1 MNFRTE
7 ERNNI
12 PPVRGVLTGKQARC
26 IGVDLFGT
34 KKNYFISD
42 EVNNQ
47 YHLTIPSD
55 DGYKNFITEADELI
69 DGLWKINRKM
79 LVNALIRV
87 CGKDLLKELQEA
99 IK

>member
-12 PPVRGVLTGKQARC
+12 PPVRNVLTGKQVRC
-26 IGVDLFGT
+26 DCCDLFGT
-34 KKNYFISD
+34 KKNYYVSD

-55 DGYKNFITEADELI
+55 DGYKHIVTEADELM

-79 LVNALIRV
+79 LIRALV
-87 CGKDLLKELQEA
+87 KVGGKDLLKELQEA
-99 IK
+99 L